1 MGKRNII
8 ILTVVFLAALIAIFG
23 SRPFQAFLNNEA
35 GTTSP
40 HAIDQ

>member
-8 ILTVVFLAALIAIFG
+8 ILTVVLLVALIAIFG
-23 SRPFQAFLNNEA
+23 SRPFQASLNNEA